1 MQEHYTPKGK
11 HLTIGERRLVERW
24 KKEGKSNREIARL
37 LGKAPQTIHN
47 EIKRGQVRQQTKK
60 GKFVLVYSAG

>member
-24 KKEGKSNREIARL
+24 KKEGKSVFSREKSPNRLSSPI
-37 LGKAPQTIHN
+37 GHSYTYKQN
-47 EIKRGQVRQQTKK
+47 
-60 GKFVLVYSAG
+60 